1 MAIPLTIR
9 CECGETRSVELGES
23 LDCSCGRHYDTSTIA
38 PERFAHIRAKQ
49 ARVRLYL
56 QLGVIF
62 VVGIAVLTVMLWGV
76 RGLALGIP
84 VAGLVW
90 FLFFG
95 RWYRK
100 RWLKD
105 VYEPTTLKL
114 EASEK

>member
-9 CECGETRSVELGES
+9 CECGETRSAQLGETVE
-23 LDCSCGRHYDTSTIA
+23 CSCGRRYDTSTLA
-38 PERFAHIRAKQ
+38 PERFAHIRAKH

-62 VVGIAVLTVMLWGV
+62 VVGIAVVTAMLWGM
-76 RGLALGIP
+76 RGLALGLP
-84 VAGLVW
+84 LSGLVW

-105 VYEPTTLKL
+105 VYEPTTLQL
-114 EASEK
+114 EASNK

>member
-1 MAIPLTIR
+1 VPIPLTIR
-9 CECGETRSVELGES
+9 CECGETRSADLGETVE
-23 LDCSCGRHYDTSTIA
+23 CACGRRYDTSAIP

-62 VVGIAVLTVMLWGV
+62 VVGIALLTGLLWGV

-84 VAGLVW
+84 VSGLVW

-100 RWLKD
+100 RWLKN
-105 VYEPTTLKL
+105 VYEPTSLQL
-114 EASEK
+114 EASNK